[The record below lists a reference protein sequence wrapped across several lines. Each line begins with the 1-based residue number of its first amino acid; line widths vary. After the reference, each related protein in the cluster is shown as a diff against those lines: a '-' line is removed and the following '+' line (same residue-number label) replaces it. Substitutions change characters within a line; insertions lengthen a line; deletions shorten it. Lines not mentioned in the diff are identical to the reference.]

1 MMDVKLIGPL
11 HISKDQQLIPV
22 LETHAAQCLLGAILL
37 APEKTQRRSVL
48 ASQLWP
54 GQSLEKAQTNLRQL
68 LHRLWK
74 LWPEAPDYLV
84 SSRQS
89 VRWLSTAPQRIDV
102 EQLLQLEQLPLSHD
116 CLIQYLALMRGPLL
130 EGVQQRWL
138 EPIRQQFAQNRVSY
152 MNRAVLWCRS
162 QNLLELERRLLSL
175 ATEFI
180 PTDIELLERLSL
192 LTLHVTGLKE
202 VQQLCQRWRR
212 RWLETVA
219 APLPPELE
227 QRLGRLV
234 SGAFHALDEHKSRL
248 PKPTPGWS
256 PSPSSPP
263 HEPEPAP
270 SELDEVLQLA
280 LVLGSRFDGR
290 VLHGCLTAHP
300 LLIPSLERLIAE
312 GILQEAPDDAY
323 CFASETQREQLYQ
336 RLSRVRRQALH
347 ARCARFLLSQLEHGP
362 QPLEPIIAHLEA
374 AGDKGEAGTLALQ
387 ALQRY
392 RAQDQHERVIT
403 LSTWTLSLLPSSEV
417 EARWTALRARVEAS
431 ISLRLP
437 QRLTGDLLAM
447 EALLPDM
454 PEPVQARLLLA
465 RLRVN
470 QANLEGQPP
479 KILEACRILVE
490 LVEAYGSPHE
500 CCYANLQYLTTLLG
514 LGHYLRA
521 AQVLE
526 RTRMYAQQ
534 AQDPEQLAHV
544 ELLRAGQLMRHLRL
558 REGRDALQVLLK
570 GVPQLQ
576 DEGLRVRLMAMYIS
590 IMLSLGESRVAML
603 EARTLHT
610 RLLKRDNLYYSDLTH
625 YFLIRS
631 LTENGH
637 YSEALQ
643 EITRLR
649 VERPLS
655 GDLLHRIVVNEL
667 DVVLRLGLHDRAAE
681 LMAKGPLPPPNTLL
695 SLAARPLVASCA
707 LAQGRLDVAELELER
722 GLDEAQRLDAL
733 QGEVELLRVKVRLLT
748 LRAQLDAAE
757 ELALHTLGRG
767 EPLQAGGRWPTW
779 RLKLMRELLHVYL
792 LKRSYLEAWAHF
804 APLLPLLEHFSE
816 GWDGVHVL
824 LFQGWLLACQLTYPE
839 EAQRALSLAHAHV
852 ETLSLRL
859 EPLELRQQWREMP
872 TQKRVIEAF
881 QRTQTLPTERLLF

>member
-11 HISKDQQLIPV
+11 HSSKDQQLIPV

-54 GQSLEKAQTNLRQL
+54 GQSQEKAQTNLRQL

-74 LWPEAPDYLV
+74 LWPEAPEYLI

-102 EQLLQLEQLPLSHD
+102 ELLLQLEQQPLSHD
-116 CLIQYLALMRGPLL
+116 GLIQYLALMRGPLL

-138 EPIRQQFAQNRVSY
+138 EPIRQQFALSRVTY
-152 MNRAVLWCRS
+152 MNRAVPWCRS
-162 QNLLELERRLLSL
+162 HSLLELERRLLCL
-175 ATEFI
+175 ATECI

-192 LTLHVTGLKE
+192 LTLHLTGLKE

-219 APLPPELE
+219 APMPPELE
-227 QRLGRLV
+227 LRLGRLM
-234 SGAFHALDEHKSRL
+234 SGAFHALDEHKTSL
-248 PKPTPGWS
+248 TWPTPVWS
-256 PSPSSPP
+256 PSPSSSPQ
-263 HEPEPAP
+263 ELEPAP

-280 LVLGSRFDGR
+280 VVLGPRFDGR

-323 CFASETQREQLYQ
+323 CFASDAQREQLYL

-347 ARCARFLLSQLEHGP
+347 ARCARYLLSQLEHGP
-362 QPLEPIIAHLEA
+362 QPLEPIIEHLEA
-374 AGDKGEAGTLALQ
+374 AGDRVEAGKLAFQ

-417 EARWTALRARVEAS
+417 EARWTTLRARVEAS
-431 ISLRLP
+431 ISLRLAH
-437 QRLTGDLLAM
+437 RLSSDLWAM

-500 CCYANLQYLTTLLG
+500 CCYANLQYVTTLLG
-514 LGHYLRA
+514 LGHYQRA

-526 RTRMYAQQ
+526 RTRLYAQQ

-558 REGRDALQVLLK
+558 REARDCLHELLK

-576 DEGLRVRLMAMYIS
+576 DEGLRVRLMATYIS
-590 IMLSLGESRVAML
+590 VMLSLGESRVAML

-610 RLLKRDNLYYSDLTH
+610 RLVKRDHLYYSDLTH

-643 EITRLR
+643 ELTRLR
-649 VERPLS
+649 LDRPLS
-655 GDLLHRIVVNEL
+655 GDLLHRMVVNEL
-667 DVVLRLGLHDRAAE
+667 DLMLRFGQHDRAAE
-681 LMAKGPLPPPNTLL
+681 LIAKGPLPPPNTLL
-695 SLAARPLVASCA
+695 SLAARPLLASCA
-707 LAQGRLDVAELELER
+707 LQQGELDVAELELQR
-722 GLDEAQRLDAL
+722 GLDEARSLDTL

-748 LRAQLDAAE
+748 LRGQLDDAE
-757 ELALHTLGRG
+757 TLALHTLQRG
-767 EPLQAGGRWPTW
+767 EPLPTGGRWPTW
-779 RLKLMRELLHVYL
+779 RLKLMRELLHVCW
-792 LKRSYLEAWAHF
+792 LKQSYREAWQHF

-824 LFQGWLLACQLTYPE
+824 LFQGWMLACHLDYPA
-839 EAQRALSLAHAHV
+839 EAHRALSLAHTHIEA
-852 ETLSLRL
+852 LSLRL

-881 QRTQTLPTERLLF
+881 QRI